1 MKIFLI
7 GYMGSGKSTAGKKL
21 AKLLG
26 YSFADH
32 DELIEKAVGKSVYD
46 IFQEDGEEK
55 FREMEHNML
64 ISLLP
69 KDNIVIST
77 GGGTPCHYNN
87 MELMN
92 QNGLTIYLKMS
103 ANTLLSRLREAK
115 TERPLVSGKSAEDLY
130 QFIVTHLETRE
141 PYYSEASFKVKAKD
155 LNINELA
162 DFIRKDLP
170 KAELT

>member
-1 MKIFLI
+1 MKIFLV

-26 YSFADH
+26 YTFIDH

-69 KDNIVIST
+69 KDNMVVST
-77 GGGTPCHYNN
+77 GGGTPCNYNN

-92 QNGLTIYLKMS
+92 RNGLTIYLKMS
-103 ANTLLSRLREAK
+103 ADSLVNRLRNAK
-115 TERPLVSGKSAEDLY
+115 TERPLIIGKSAEDLY
-130 QFIVTHLETRE
+130 NFIVSHLEKRE
-141 PYYSEASFKVKAKD
+141 PFYAEAQYKVKAKD
-155 LNINELA
+155 LDIAELA
-162 DFIRKDLP
+162 EFIRQHISKP
-170 KAELT
+170 EFT